1 MGVLDS
7 FSGRPQKPES
17 SETIPEFKSE
27 TLESGVKT
35 GRLYDPYAGLSGA
48 LRNKRGALR
57 LPEEPEYLFIEQAK
71 QKRRSWSENLCYYT
85 GMGYGLGALSG
96 GSYGLMQL
104 AANKPE
110 IAIDSNRVR
119 LNRFLNMTG
128 RTGRSFGNAFGVL
141 GLFFAAFESSLTYAV
156 EPYVPPNL
164 GTIGAGEKQ
173 RDFSFL
179 EFLVCRICNWGV
191 VSIDER
197 TQSSCDC
204 RRCWSCGCIDAI
216 AGTSIYFWTLIYVN

>member
-1 MGVLDS
+1 MAILDA
-7 FSGRPQKPES
+7 FSSSQRKKES
-17 SETIPEFKSE
+17 SPSSEAIPEFESE
-27 TLESGVKT
+27 ATKNNIHP

-48 LRNKRGALR
+48 LRNRHGALR

-96 GSYGLMQL
+96 GGYGLVQL

-141 GLFFAAFESSLTYAV
+141 GLFFATFESSLTYFL
-156 EPYVPPNL
+156 EPYLSPGF
-164 GTIGAGEKQ
+164 GTLGAGHIPHVLELGSMNLQVSQRELCFVQREVLKQ
-173 RDFSFL
+173 RPLL
-179 EFLVCRICNWGV
+179 EVWEL
-191 VSIDER
+191 
-197 TQSSCDC
+197 Q
-204 RRCWSCGCIDAI
+204 
-216 AGTSIYFWTLIYVN
+216 LLL